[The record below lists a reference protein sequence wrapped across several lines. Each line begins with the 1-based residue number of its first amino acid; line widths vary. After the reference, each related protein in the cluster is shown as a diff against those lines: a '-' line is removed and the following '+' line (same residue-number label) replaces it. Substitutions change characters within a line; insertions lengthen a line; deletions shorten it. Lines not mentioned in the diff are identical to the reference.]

1 MKRADLAKRAV
12 EQLRRLPPPYDSHYG
27 VVPARPPTASIA
39 LGEALAAVEGA
50 QRALVEAEII
60 TRELKDPFLVSRILT
75 RKEALSSSAIE
86 DTHST
91 LDALLSLEETGEGE
105 AAAST
110 RQVRDY
116 AAALENLL
124 PRAAKAGP
132 AIFSLELVLD
142 LHRDAL
148 KSDPDYADSPGKLR
162 ERVVWIGG
170 TGHIATSTFN
180 PPPPDAV
187 QKCLEETVAYMRC
200 DDMQAMT
207 QGLITRM
214 AIAHAHF
221 EAVHPFRAA
230 SSAVQQLVESGILT
244 ERTGYKRN
252 RLFAAEEAIRILNR
266 PFGAS

>member
-105 AAAST
+105 SRGIDPASARLCGPRWRT
-110 RQVRDY
+110 CCRGRQRPD
-116 AAALENLL
+116 
-124 PRAAKAGP
+124 PRSSP
-132 AIFSLELVLD
+132 WSWFS
-142 LHRDAL
+142 
-148 KSDPDYADSPGKLR
+148 
-162 ERVVWIGG
+162 
-170 TGHIATSTFN
+170 TCTAT
-180 PPPPDAV
+180 P
-187 QKCLEETVAYMRC
+187 
-200 DDMQAMT
+200 
-207 QGLITRM
+207 
-214 AIAHAHF
+214 
-221 EAVHPFRAA
+221 
-230 SSAVQQLVESGILT
+230 
-244 ERTGYKRN
+244 
-252 RLFAAEEAIRILNR
+252 
-266 PFGAS
+266 